1 MTAEERPQGVQP
13 VGDTMQRADVLNES
27 NDQCDNSLDVYAI
40 SSSMA
45 ETCIPQGDDHDFDNA
60 IYYVVDRSTPP
71 PEQSTAVAYEGYD
84 EAKCDVIV
92 PGSDNSA
99 IYAVINK

>member
-1 MTAEERPQGVQP
+1 MTAKERCQGVQP
-13 VGDTMQRADVLNES
+13 VGDTIHRADVLNES
-27 NDQCDNSLDVYAI
+27 NDQSDNSLDVYAI

-45 ETCIPQGDDHDFDNA
+45 ETCIPQSDDNDFDNA
-60 IYYVVDRSTPP
+60 IYYLVDRSTPP
-71 PEQSTAVAYEGYD
+71 PEQSTAVACD

-92 PGSDNSA
+92 PGSDKNA

>member
-13 VGDTMQRADVLNES
+13 VGDTMQRADVLKES
-27 NDQCDNSLDVYAI
+27 NNQTDNSLDVYAI
-40 SSSMA
+40 SSSMT
-45 ETCIPQGDDHDFDNA
+45 ETCIPQSDDHDFDNA

-71 PEQSTAVAYEGYD
+71 PEQSTAVACD

-92 PGSDNSA
+92 PGSDKNA

>member
-13 VGDTMQRADVLNES
+13 VGDTMQRADEVLNES
-27 NDQCDNSLDVYAI
+27 NDQTDNSLDVYAI
-40 SSSMA
+40 SSLMT

-71 PEQSTAVAYEGYD
+71 PEQSTAVACD

-92 PGSDNSA
+92 PGSDNNA